1 LIKSFDAFNIS
12 LVPRSLNF
20 DVDLLANVASRIIPS
35 ENLLPDTFSM
45 ELLYRPSIPDN
56 VTNWRVFDDDKKII
70 SFLHL
75 EDTFKDSIIEE
86 YQHDREL
93 NADVPGSINQSIEK
107 NKPSQ
112 INNIPKSVIR
122 LEKLYDL
129 QDKFKKV
136 TNCKTNNSSMQFEVI
151 NLGSEKIPQTINL
164 GKKCSPEE
172 RQAFIKLFKE
182 YKDIF
187 SWTYDDLK
195 TYDTN
200 IIQHVIPMKPQTKP
214 FQQKLRKMH
223 PSLEPQVKVELNKLL
238 ATRIIFQSGTH
249 NGS

>member
-1 LIKSFDAFNIS
+1 
-12 LVPRSLNF
+12 
-20 DVDLLANVASRIIPS
+20 
-35 ENLLPDTFSM
+35 M
-45 ELLYRPSIPDN
+45 
-56 VTNWRVFDDDKKII
+56 
-70 SFLHL
+70 FL
-75 EDTFKDSIIEE
+75 
-86 YQHDREL
+86 
-93 NADVPGSINQSIEK
+93 GSINQSIEK
-107 NKPSQ
+107 NKTNL
-112 INNIPKSVIR
+112 INNIPKSVVR

-136 TNCKTNNSSMQFEVI
+136 MNCKTNNSSMQFEVI
-151 NLGSEKIPQTINL
+151 NMGSDNTPHNINL

-195 TYDTN
+195 TYDTK

-223 PSLEPQVKVELNKLL
+223 PSLEPQVKASL
-238 ATRIIFQSGTH
+238 TSY
-249 NGS
+249 